1 MLALLSSLPAPALS
15 GEPHAQLSAQ
25 SGLQADVEALLKP
38 VQSFAQ
44 ATFDGLAGLASTT
57 LADVHSAFAADPLLG
72 TKLAA
77 VAGLVL
83 LGAGCW
89 ALARR
94 ASGAS
99 SRKIRIGGFAVFLLA
114 LVTGMAAA
122 AGLFGAGTNPSS
134 SALRDAAQRPSA
146 AGLREAWIDPPLALL
161 RETGL
166 DPAIGLALLLGA
178 CALALLLS
186 AKVGQSA
193 KAGKGDGA
201 QDDAEALSQ
210 YVQAPRRLGWATI
223 LLVFGCGTTLA
234 AAIPLAGAA
243 VAPGFVSPDGHRK
256 TVQHLEGGIVRRIH
270 VREGDLVRAG
280 DRLVT
285 IEDTLARANMAELSE
300 RLVHFLAIEARLL
313 AEQAGASAIT
323 PQDAPM
329 IHQAALANALRG
341 QETLFIS
348 RRETRS
354 GRERI
359 LGQRILQLHEE
370 SEGLRQV
377 IASQNEQEALIKKEI
392 ATVETLLRQGL
403 ERLPRLLSLQRVQ
416 AELGGARAS
425 NFARIAKNKQ
435 AVGEAEMELLTMRQ
449 QDREKVNEELNTV
462 RAELASLRSKLPART
477 DVLDRTLVTAP
488 IDGIVMNVRVT
499 TESGVVR
506 PGEALLEIVPQKA
519 SLIVDARVR
528 PIDVD
533 VVRPG
538 MGAKVVFSAFAQ
550 RNLPQIDGRL
560 RSISADRMTDERT
573 GESYFIAKVEV
584 DAAKIRELNSSLE
597 LVAGMPAEVFI
608 LTGERTA
615 LDYLVRPFLESIN
628 KSFRET

>member
-1 MLALLSSLPAPALS
+1 MLALLSSFPAPALS
-15 GEPHAQLSAQ
+15 GEPHAQPSAQ

-44 ATFDGLAGLASTT
+44 ATFDGLVGTT
-57 LADVHSAFAADPLLG
+57 LADVHAAFAADPLLG
-72 TKLAA
+72 TKLVA

-89 ALARR
+89 NFARR
-94 ASGAS
+94 ASGSS
-99 SRKIRIGGFAVFLLA
+99 SRKTRIGGFAVFLLA
-114 LVTGMAAA
+114 LIIGMAAA
-122 AGLFGAGTNPSS
+122 AGLFGAGTIPSS
-134 SALRDAAQRPSA
+134 PSLRDAAQRPSA
-146 AGLREAWIDPPLALL
+146 AGLRDAWIDPPLAFL

-178 CALALLLS
+178 CALVLLLS
-186 AKVGQSA
+186 AKAS
-193 KAGKGDGA
+193 KADGA
-201 QDDAEALSQ
+201 HDDAEALSQ

-256 TVQHLEGGIVRRIH
+256 TVQHFEGGIVRRIH
-270 VREGDLVRAG
+270 VREGGSGARGRPARHHRGHARAG
-280 DRLVT
+280 QHGRT
-285 IEDTLARANMAELSE
+285 ERASRALPGH
-300 RLVHFLAIEARLL
+300 RGAP
-313 AEQAGASAIT
+313 AGGAGRASAIA

>member
-1 MLALLSSLPAPALS
+1 MLALLSSFPASALS
-15 GEPHAQLSAQ
+15 GEPHAQPSAQ
-25 SGLQADVEALLKP
+25 SSLQAGVEALLKP

-44 ATFDGLAGLASTT
+44 AAFDGLAGLADAS
-57 LADVHSAFAADPLLG
+57 LDDVHAAFAADPLLG
-72 TKLAA
+72 AKLAA
-77 VAGLVL
+77 VAGLAL
-83 LGAGCW
+83 LVAGGW
-89 ALARR
+89 TLARR
-94 ASGAS
+94 ASGSS
-99 SRKIRIGGFAVFLLA
+99 SRKPWIGGFVVFLLA
-114 LVTGMAAA
+114 LVTGMTAA
-122 AGLFGAGTNPSS
+122 AGLFGVGTPPSS
-134 SALRDAAQRPSA
+134 PALRDAAQFPSA
-146 AGLREAWIDPPLALL
+146 AGLREAWIDPSLALL

-166 DPAIGLALLLGA
+166 DPAIGLALLLGV
-178 CALALLLS
+178 CALGFLL
-186 AKVGQSA
+186 SA

-201 QDDAEALSQ
+201 QDGAETLSQ

-223 LLVFGCGTTLA
+223 LLVFGCGATLA

-256 TVQHLEGGIVRRIH
+256 TVQHLEGGIVQRIH

-313 AEQAGASAIT
+313 AEQAGATAIT
-323 PQDAPM
+323 LQDAPM
-329 IHQAALANALRG
+329 IHQAALASALRG
-341 QETLFIS
+341 QETLFLS

-392 ATVETLLRQGL
+392 GTVETLLRQGL

>member
-44 ATFDGLAGLASTT
+44 ATFDGLAGLAGTT

-89 ALARR
+89 AFARR

-99 SRKIRIGGFAVFLLA
+99 SRKTRIGGLAVFLLA

-166 DPAIGLALLLGA
+166 DPAIGLVLLLGA
-178 CALALLLS
+178 CALALLLR
-186 AKVGQSA
+186 A

-313 AEQAGASAIT
+313 AEQAGVSAIT
-323 PQDAPM
+323 PPDAPM

>member
-1 MLALLSSLPAPALS
+1 MLALLSFFPVPALS
-15 GEPHAQLSAQ
+15 GEPHAQPSAQ

-44 ATFDGLAGLASTT
+44 ATFDGLAGLVGTT
-57 LADVHSAFAADPLLG
+57 LADVHAAFAADPLLG

-94 ASGAS
+94 ASGSA
-99 SRKIRIGGFAVFLLA
+99 SRKTRIGGFAVFLLA

-122 AGLFGAGTNPSS
+122 AGLFGAGTNPSA

-166 DPAIGLALLLGA
+166 DPAIGLVLLLGA

-313 AEQAGASAIT
+313 AEQAGASAMT

-329 IHQAALANALRG
+329 IHQAALAIALRG
-341 QETLFIS
+341 QETLFVS

-506 PGEALLEIVPQKA
+506 PGESLLEIVPQKA

>member
-1 MLALLSSLPAPALS
+1 MLALLSSFSAPALS
-15 GEPHAQLSAQ
+15 GEPHAQPSAP

-38 VQSFAQ
+38 VQAYAQ
-44 ATFDGLAGLASTT
+44 ATLDGLAGLAGTT

-89 ALARR
+89 AFARH
-94 ASGAS
+94 ASGSS
-99 SRKIRIGGFAVFLLA
+99 SRKTRIGGFAVFLLA
-114 LVTGMAAA
+114 LVTGMAVA
-122 AGLFGAGTNPSS
+122 AGLFGAGANPSS
-134 SALRDAAQRPSA
+134 PVLRDAAQLPSA

-166 DPAIGLALLLGA
+166 DPAIGLVLLLGA
-178 CALALLLS
+178 CALALLLR
-186 AKVGQSA
+186 A

-256 TVQHLEGGIVRRIH
+256 TVQHFEGGIVRRIH

-313 AEQAGASAIT
+313 AEQAGASAIA

-348 RRETRS
+348 RRETRA

-488 IDGIVMNVRVT
+488 IDGVVMNVRVT

>member
-1 MLALLSSLPAPALS
+1 MLALLSSFPAPALS
-15 GEPHAQLSAQ
+15 GEPHAQPSAQ
-25 SGLQADVEALLKP
+25 SGFQADVEALLKP

-44 ATFDGLAGLASTT
+44 ATFDGLVGLAGTT
-57 LADVHSAFAADPLLG
+57 LDDVHAAFAADPLLG

-83 LGAGCW
+83 LVAGCW
-89 ALARR
+89 TFARR
-94 ASGAS
+94 AAGPA
-99 SRKIRIGGFAVFLLA
+99 SRKNRIGGVAVFLLA
-114 LVTGMAAA
+114 LVPGMAAA
-122 AGLFGAGTNPSS
+122 AGLFGAGTPLFSP
-134 SALRDAAQRPSA
+134 ALRDGAQLPSA
-146 AGLREAWIDPPLALL
+146 AGLREAWIDPSLALL

-166 DPAIGLALLLGA
+166 DPAIGLALLVGA

-186 AKVGQSA
+186 AR
-193 KAGKGDGA
+193 AGKGERA

-329 IHQAALANALRG
+329 IHQVALANALRG